1 MNGNLGELGN
11 EGMNRSAGHLRGLN
25 GYSVE
30 NGMESE
36 GRNANRETSDKVGA
50 RAMLSGNRA

>member
-1 MNGNLGELGN
+1 MGELGN

>member
-1 MNGNLGELGN
+1 MGELGN
-11 EGMNRSAGHLRGLN
+11 EGMNRPAGHLIRLN

-30 NGMESE
+30 NGMEFE
-36 GRNANRETSDKVGA
+36 GRNANREASDKVGA